1 MESTFAVAE
10 RLTTRQRQLVDE
22 LVDLFLAEGFARLT
36 LDEVAARLGC
46 SKRTLYALA
55 DSKEQLAVR
64 AVRFFFKR
72 STDQV
77 ESAIA
82 RTRSPARKVTRYLEA
97 VAEALRPAGEEFR
110 RDLAADRRDPRG
122 LRAEHR
128 RGRDP
133 GPAADR
139 RGHPGGCVPH
149 RVGRSGRR
157 GGDRDHAPDHLRRD
171 RSGDGSRRRAGLRRA
186 GASRGRRGSPMTA
199 TVTSVSED
207 LHQLGET
214 LVSTAAAVIRRVP
227 TDGMEVSLAAARVM
241 ARIQD
246 NGPCRISDLAIQE
259 RSSQPT
265 ITNHVKRLEAAG
277 LVQRST
283 DPRDARAWLI
293 DLSPLGRQRLVEI
306 RTRLGTN
313 IEPMLEKLS
322 ARDRKALRAGLEVMQ
337 RMVSAR

>member
-1 MESTFAVAE
+1 
-10 RLTTRQRQLVDE
+10 
-22 LVDLFLAEGFARLT
+22 
-36 LDEVAARLGC
+36 
-46 SKRTLYALA
+46 
-55 DSKEQLAVR
+55 
-64 AVRFFFKR
+64 
-72 STDQV
+72 
-77 ESAIA
+77 
-82 RTRSPARKVTRYLEA
+82 
-97 VAEALRPAGEEFR
+97 
-110 RDLAADRRDPRG
+110 
-122 LRAEHR
+122 
-128 RGRDP
+128 
-133 GPAADR
+133 
-139 RGHPGGCVPH
+139 
-149 RVGRSGRR
+149 
-157 GGDRDHAPDHLRRD
+157 
-171 RSGDGSRRRAGLRRA
+171 
-186 GASRGRRGSPMTA
+186 MTA
-199 TVTSVSED
+199 TVTKVSED
-207 LHQLGET
+207 LHQLGES

-322 ARDRKALRAGLEVMQ
+322 ARDRKVLRAGLEVMQ